1 MSVQV
6 SVSVTTYNQE
16 RYIEQTLDSILMQK
30 TDFDY
35 EILINDDASTDKSTD
50 IIRKYEKAYPD
61 IIKPIYQTVNQ
72 YSQKKEVHYTFNYTR
87 AQGKYIAYCDGD
99 DYWTDADKLQKQ
111 FDYMEAHPH
120 ISACVHAG
128 KSVNEQATR
137 ILGTQRVDQS
147 NCYLNTEKVIAL
159 QGKFASNSL
168 FMKNYFTGDF
178 SMPAWFN
185 EANITD
191 YPLYLILSTKGDLYY
206 LNDVMCAFR
215 VGSKGSFTQLVLND
229 AGKRKKH
236 IYEMIDLLESFDEY
250 TDREYADVIQNQIKH
265 NQLDYLMVDHTMKN
279 TDPEGFRRLY
289 DSLPLRR
296 KIKLNMLMYLPAGV
310 VLYKRLKSSALSTAF
325 KPKETFRIHNRQ
337 EV

>member
-1 MSVQV
+1 MSVKV

-16 RYIEQTLDSILMQK
+16 KYIEQTLESILMQK

-35 EILINDDASTDKSTD
+35 EILINDDASTDDSAD
-50 IIRKYEKAYPD
+50 IIRGYEKDYPD
-61 IIKPIYQTVNQ
+61 IIKPIYQSVNQ

-99 DYWTDADKLQKQ
+99 DYWTDPHKLQKQ
-111 FDYMEAHPH
+111 FDFMESHPH

-137 ILGTQRVDQS
+137 ILGTQRVAQT

-159 QGKFASNSL
+159 QGQFASNSL

-178 SMPAWFN
+178 AMPEWFN

-206 LNDVMCAFR
+206 MDDLMCAFR
-215 VGSKGSFTQLVLND
+215 VGSEGSFTQLVLND
-229 AGKRKKH
+229 PDKRKKH

-250 TDREYADVIQNQIKH
+250 TDHEYADVINEQIKH
-265 NQLDYLMVDHTMKN
+265 NQIDFLMIDRTMKK
-279 TDPEGFRRLY
+279 TDPAEFRRLY
-289 DSLPLRR
+289 DALPFKR
-296 KIKLNMLMYLPAGV
+296 KVKLNMSLYLPASV
-310 VLYKRLKSSALSTAF
+310 DLYKRLKNNALSTAL
-325 KPKETFRIHNRQ
+325 KPKEDFTMNDSH
-337 EV
+337 